1 MCAPGT
7 VLFPLTNP
15 LYLHC
20 PTGFVIGLCL
30 LLMLQI
36 MITLKRALVVK
47 ERLAVRFAS
56 FPIGMYEGVCFVY
69 TICNTSDWFCH
80 GTLPPVAHDDLAE
93 NVRQLWKRQQAA
105 IFAWRRILL
114 AWLFSPLAVAY
125 SRFLH
130 FKAFG
135 GTIQCSSW
143 LRDIFFSF
151 SATRSP

>member
-1 MCAPGT
+1 MMCAPGT
-7 VLFPLTNP
+7 SLSRSPTPSICTVYTIGALAP
-15 LYLHC
+15 C
-20 PTGFVIGLCL
+20 PTGFVIGPCL

-80 GTLPPVAHDDLAE
+80 GTLPPVEHDDTAE

-105 IFAWRRILL
+105 IFA
-114 AWLFSPLAVAY
+114 
-125 SRFLH
+125 
-130 FKAFG
+130 
-135 GTIQCSSW
+135 
-143 LRDIFFSF
+143 
-151 SATRSP
+151 